1 MVGCYCSSSLRVNL
15 VKSSGV
21 CRVFVISMYNV
32 AKQMAA
38 HWVKSDWLHS
48 GLGSDKY
55 LRMCAIGRFKVKS
68 GWAASPAAIAF
79 WLEPHLRLLHPANSA
94 CHSTYTKQHRT
105 RRSAL
110 TTFPISC
117 ASSPRDSTHLKIL
130 VY

>member
-1 MVGCYCSSSLRVNL
+1 
-15 VKSSGV
+15 
-21 CRVFVISMYNV
+21 MYKV
-32 AKQMAA
+32 VKQMAA
-38 HWVKSDWLHS
+38 RWVRSDWLHW

-55 LRMCAIGRFKVKS
+55 SRMCAIGRFKVKS

-94 CHSTYTKQHRT
+94 YDSTYTKQHRT

-117 ASSPRDSTHLKIL
+117 ASSPRDSVYPKIL